1 MICVKAPLRIGLFGG
16 GTDIPDFFLERGGK
30 AIGFTIESYIYIQA
44 VEAEINQGY
53 KFRISYR
60 KNEEVNSAEDITHP
74 IFREVLKKYKFD
86 NPYAFNTISNLP
98 SGAGLGGSS
107 SFTVGLLSLIHKIKG
122 LNKKNLDLAKQAINI
137 ERVILNE
144 KGGWQ
149 DQLHAAFGGMNV
161 FNFSKSGNISR
172 TKLNPHPRVFND
184 LNNNMYLLYSGKM
197 RASHDIEDSKI
208 KNLNFGMLSEL
219 YDIANQAEDLLN
231 KQDCTIQEI
240 GKLLNDSW
248 LIKRGLSNKVSDTE
262 IDDIYKHIL
271 NSGAYGAKL
280 CGAGGGG
287 FFMVLASKSSAKK
300 LQEIMKKGQLKKMSI
315 DLGGIK
321 TFEL

>member
-1 MICVKAPLRIGLFGG
+1 
-16 GTDIPDFFLERGGK
+16 
-30 AIGFTIESYIYIQA
+30 
-44 VEAEINQGY
+44 
-53 KFRISYR
+53 
-60 KNEEVNSAEDITHP
+60 
-74 IFREVLKKYKFD
+74 
-86 NPYAFNTISNLP
+86 
-98 SGAGLGGSS
+98 
-107 SFTVGLLSLIHKIKG
+107 
-122 LNKKNLDLAKQAINI
+122 
-137 ERVILNE
+137 
-144 KGGWQ
+144 
-149 DQLHAAFGGMNV
+149 MNV

-172 TKLNPHPRVFND
+172 TKLNPHPRVFDD

-197 RASHDIEDSKI
+197 RVSHDIEASKI
-208 KNLNFGMLSEL
+208 KTLNIGMLSEL
-219 YDIANQAEDLLN
+219 HDIANQAEDLLN
-231 KQDCTIQEI
+231 KKDCTIQEI